1 MPELPDSDPLAGTAS
16 ITLVLHGVGDPSAGD
31 ICASAKKG
39 LTVAGL
45 DPSAIVDVSVPN
57 FFRFPEANT
66 AVSRRSFSAVTQSA
80 LEASIDGKRHLLI
93 PVVWSGMRLRAGRW
107 AAGLGLMG
115 GLQSLML
122 ALPSLGVMCWD
133 VLLCVPRGQSL
144 WKVALAAAFV
154 FLATLIA
161 GFTFAAWWIIVHL
174 STFIPMSSAL
184 YEIAFLAVLIS
195 LGWTIQKFS
204 TVLDLPGDVARY
216 VSSDSSRDDAVRNF
230 RELLRVIAKR
240 APDAEILLMTHSL
253 GSVLA
258 SEALSA
264 PPSPAPSR
272 AILLTLGSPLGFMAR
287 VFPGQVKTPADLASR
302 FEQHGTVLYWINL
315 WREHDSIG
323 RALYVQRENF
333 LECTLGAGFH
343 ADYWSDERLW
353 KAVSIVLL
361 GSPSGG
367 QNFEEAWKLIPL
379 GTTEQAE
386 LDSLSRQ
393 SILRELSMWLLFLF
407 LFVSARYIY
416 APPWPEHHGV
426 WTRLVVRVASML
438 TMGGLSVSWYIAWT
452 ANRGSSS
459 GRQLLWEI
467 RTAGSRGWTL
477 LWISGVTGCTAY
489 FIDWV
494 VRTQAL

>member
-1 MPELPDSDPLAGTAS
+1 MPEPPDTDPLAGASS

-133 VLLCVPRGQSL
+133 VLLCVPRGQGL

-154 FLATLIA
+154 FLPALIA

-174 STFIPMSSAL
+174 STFISMTSAL
-184 YEIAFLAVLIS
+184 YEFVFLAVFIL
-195 LGWTIQKFS
+195 LGWTIRQFS
-204 TVLDLPGDVARY
+204 SVLDLPGDVARY
-216 VSSDSSRDDAVRNF
+216 VSSDSSRDDAVRIF
-230 RELLRVIAKR
+230 RELLGVIAKR

-264 PPSPAPSR
+264 PPPPAPSR
-272 AILLTLGSPLGFMAR
+272 AILLTLGSPLGFMSR

-302 FEQHGTVLYWINL
+302 FDQHGTVLYWINL

-323 RALYVQRENF
+323 SALYVQRENF

-361 GSPSGG
+361 GPPSG
-367 QNFEEAWKLIPL
+367 NKDFEESWKSIPL
-379 GTTEQAE
+379 NTTEQAE
-386 LDSLSRQ
+386 LSSLSERP
-393 SILRELSMWLLFLF
+393 ILQEMSKCLFFFF

-416 APPWPEHHGV
+416 VPPWPEHHEL
-426 WTRLVVRVASML
+426 WTRLAVRVASML
-438 TMGGLSVSWYIAWT
+438 TLGGLAVSCYIAWT
-452 ANRGSSS
+452 ASRASSS
-459 GRQLLWEI
+459 GRQLLWEL

-477 LWISGVTGCTAY
+477 LWISVVTGCTAY

-494 VRTQAL
+494 VRE